1 MPDYSSNVMM
11 ESEEGLI
18 HLSAL
23 KKRSQVKK
31 MWKSKQHTG
40 YKKKCPRSALSENKI
55 CNGIIFKKSKKQ
67 IKISSILALLA
78 ASSDSTLCVYVPNLY
93 PYRQLGMQSF

>member
-23 KKRSQVKK
+23 KKEVRSKK
-31 MWKSKQHTG
+31 CENLSNTLVA
-40 YKKKCPRSALSENKI
+40 KKKCPRSALSESKI

>member
-40 YKKKCPRSALSENKI
+40 YQKSVHEVLCLKI
-55 CNGIIFKKSKKQ
+55 KFATG
-67 IKISSILALLA
+67 
-78 ASSDSTLCVYVPNLY
+78 
-93 PYRQLGMQSF
+93 SFF

>member
-1 MPDYSSNVMM
+1 MM

-40 YKKKCPRSALSENKI
+40 YQKKCPPSGLSEK
-55 CNGIIFKKSKKQ
+55 
-67 IKISSILALLA
+67 
-78 ASSDSTLCVYVPNLY
+78 NL
-93 PYRQLGMQSF
+93 QKDNFF

>member
-40 YKKKCPRSALSENKI
+40 YQKKCPPSGLSEK
-55 CNGIIFKKSKKQ
+55 
-67 IKISSILALLA
+67 
-78 ASSDSTLCVYVPNLY
+78 NL
-93 PYRQLGMQSF
+93 QKDNFF